1 MGHEDGEPDKHRRD
15 GYSEDSRQ
23 LDSPALGQLFD
34 DLLPMARRTRNRA
47 DSIARRFVNRTQSG
61 RPQPFLER
69 WRLLIHGRV
78 QGVGFRA
85 SCNRRAL
92 DLGLRAGSAT
102 CATAELKCR
111 PKAASGDFQL
121 RAWCEQGPWS
131 RGAEVQLSQ
140 LPVTG
145 DDWFEVRR

>member
-1 MGHEDGEPDKHRRD
+1 M

-34 DLLPMARRTRNRA
+34 DLLPMARH
-47 DSIARRFVNRTQSG
+47 SQQSRFHCAAVRHRTQSG

-78 QGVGFRA
+78 QGSDSEPAAIGVH
-85 SCNRRAL
+85 ST
-92 DLGLRAGSAT
+92 LGYGAGSAT

-111 PKAASGDFQL
+111 PKDHLWRFLSCGPGVNKDPL
-121 RAWCEQGPWS
+121 EQ
-131 RGAEVQLSQ
+131 RC
-140 LPVTG
+140 
-145 DDWFEVRR
+145 